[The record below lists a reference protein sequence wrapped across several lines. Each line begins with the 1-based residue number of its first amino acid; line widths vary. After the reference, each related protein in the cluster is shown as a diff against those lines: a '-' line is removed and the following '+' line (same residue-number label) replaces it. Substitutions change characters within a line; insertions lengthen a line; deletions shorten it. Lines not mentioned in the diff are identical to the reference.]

1 MELSGEEDA
10 GEFGDLPPE
19 MAAADISLAR
29 EFLPSIF
36 LLDVVVRGCVLRF
49 SFCLGVVWGVLFGL
63 YPCTARILD
72 ALDTAAVLFHSVAY
86 ITCGSPFQ
94 EVSSTKSYSRSC
106 SCCCERMFI

>member
-36 LLDVVVRGCVLRF
+36 LLDVVFCGCVLRF
-49 SFCLGVVWGVLFGL
+49 SLSGAVWGVLFGL
-63 YPCTARILD
+63 CACT
-72 ALDTAAVLFHSVAY
+72 VYSAY
-86 ITCGSPFQ
+86 T
-94 EVSSTKSYSRSC
+94 
-106 SCCCERMFI
+106 